1 MMKMMKSLPHQTSKS
16 TSSKSNKAPTTNN
29 GIITLLALVRM
40 KAETAT
46 QSTVASDTKAVMTA
60 TVINSVKNVANVKTN
75 TVTAEHVIWR
85 GAIKTTGP

>member
-1 MMKMMKSLPHQTSKS
+1 
-16 TSSKSNKAPTTNN
+16 
-29 GIITLLALVRM
+29 M